1 MLFREAEGD
10 VVGNDKRES
19 SRNPAQPETP
29 GMPGNSRRENREP
42 PRVSGSQRPD
52 RLEKATSYKEG
63 QRVRQRGGYLWLRQ
77 PARAVAWPRGG
88 YLWLRQPARA
98 VALPRGVGR
107 TGSTCEVSQPG
118 CVRPA
123 EGMEGS
129 RSTQGNTEEN
139 RTLRAQDRKG
149 VSQGTSTGAGSS
161 PQGPEAEVH
170 RTATPCDDRPAAGQL
185 LLVEEGGCAR
195 SGRNDVGAIGR
206 GSGGA
211 VAGPTRTNPSRRI
224 PRPTVEKVVHRQGG
238 WSETA
243 TGDCG
248 AGGQNRSTGGGHGS
262 PSDLRRE
269 LPGILLWVPAGT

>member
-19 SRNPAQPETP
+19 SRHPAQPETP
-29 GMPGNSRRENREP
+29 GMPGNSRRENRET

-63 QRVRQRGGYLWLRQ
+63 QRVRHRGGYFWFR
-77 PARAVAWPRGG
+77 P
-88 YLWLRQPARA
+88 PARA

-149 VSQGTSTGAGSS
+149 VSQGLQRVREAARRDQKQKFTALLHPVTTGLLPDSYYWLKR
-161 PQGPEAEVH
+161 EA
-170 RTATPCDDRPAAGQL
+170 A
-185 LLVEEGGCAR
+185 
-195 SGRNDVGAIGR
+195 
-206 GSGGA
+206 
-211 VAGPTRTNPSRRI
+211 
-224 PRPTVEKVVHRQGG
+224 
-238 WSETA
+238 
-243 TGDCG
+243 
-248 AGGQNRSTGGGHGS
+248 
-262 PSDLRRE
+262 
-269 LPGILLWVPAGT
+269 PGVDGMTWAQ